1 MATESSF
8 VQPAVPKF
16 DGHYDHWAMLMEN
29 FLRSK
34 EYWIVVE
41 NEIPAAAEGGASSEA
56 ERKRIEG
63 LKLTD
68 LKAKNYLF
76 QALDR
81 SILETILKKDTA
93 KNIWDSMKQKFQ
105 SATRV
110 KNSHLQA
117 LRKEFEIL
125 EMKIGESVNEYFA
138 RTLSIVNKMNAN
150 GETKSDADVVSKI
163 LRSMTSKFNYV
174 VCSIEESKDTSKLTI
189 DELQSSLLV
198 HEQRMNMNSLAEEAQ
213 AFKISF
219 SDQSNARGRGRGNYR
234 GRGRGRARQSFD
246 KAIIECYKCHKLGHF
261 QWECSSKEANYVE
274 TEEEM
279 LLMAFMDAND
289 GNKEDTWFLD
299 SGCSNHMCGKKE
311 YFTDF
316 DESFVDKVKLGNNTS
331 LAVTGKGNVRFLV
344 DGMVQRITG
353 VFYVPELKNNLLSIG
368 QLQEKGLAI
377 LFQHDRCK
385 VYHSEKGLIM
395 DMKMAPNRMFKLHVV
410 TAPSTCFSTITEA
423 KAQLWHCR
431 YGHLSYNGL
440 KTLQQKDMVNGL
452 PELGSSL
459 AICKDCMK
467 CENAGVCDLEWGDQ
481 EIDVPEPGE
490 GDSVN
495 ESEVVTDIEKCTS
508 DVSTGADLPGTNVR
522 RHRVQPTWMRDYET
536 GEGLSEDENE
546 ACLVMSTADDPV
558 TSAIKLSKNPVMHG
572 RSKHIDVRFH
582 FLREL
587 TKSGK
592 VELVHCDSQDQVAD
606 VMTKPLKVDQFCK
619 LRKSMG
625 VCAEAGIN

>member
-440 KTLQQKDMVNGL
+440 KTLQQKDMSKAYRL
-452 PELGSSL
+452 YDPSSKKIIISRDVVFEEDK
-459 AICKDCMK
+459 AWDWDQK

-546 ACLVMSTADDPV
+546 ACLVMSTADDP
-558 TSAIKLSKNPVMHG
+558 
-572 RSKHIDVRFH
+572 
-582 FLREL
+582 
-587 TKSGK
+587 SGK

>member
-41 NEIPAAAEGGASSEA
+41 NEIPAAVEGGGASSEV

-105 SATRV
+105 GATRV

-163 LRSMTSKFNYV
+163 LRSMTTKFNYV

-213 AFKISF
+213 ALKISF
-219 SDQSNARGRGRGNYR
+219 SDQSNARGRGRGSYR
-234 GRGRGRARQSFD
+234 GRGRGRGRQIFD
-246 KAIIECYKCHKLGHF
+246 KATIECYKCHKLGHF

-274 TEEEM
+274 TEEE
-279 LLMAFMDAND
+279 
-289 GNKEDTWFLD
+289 
-299 SGCSNHMCGKKE
+299 
-311 YFTDF
+311 
-316 DESFVDKVKLGNNTS
+316 
-331 LAVTGKGNVRFLV
+331 
-344 DGMVQRITG
+344 I
-353 VFYVPELKNNLLSIG
+353 
-368 QLQEKGLAI
+368 
-377 LFQHDRCK
+377 CK

-410 TAPSTCFSTITEA
+410 TTPSTCFSTITEA

-440 KTLQQKDMVNGL
+440 KTLQQKNMHGERFAGTWFSLSNLQGL
-452 PELGSSL
+452 DVVFEEDK
-459 AICKDCMK
+459 AWDWDQK

-481 EIDVPEPGE
+481 EIDVPESGE

-546 ACLVMSTADDPV
+546 ACLV
-558 TSAIKLSKNPVMHG
+558 I
-572 RSKHIDVRFH
+572 
-582 FLREL
+582 
-587 TKSGK
+587 K

-625 VCAEAGIN
+625 VCVEAGIN

>member
-1 MATESSF
+1 MQPTASAVAELESWEFDGEGPGITTCSICMDESDVGCHARMSFVVKWLKGDHTCPVQSSF

-105 SATRV
+105 GATRV

-174 VCSIEESKDTSKLTI
+174 VCSIEESKDTNKLTI

-213 AFKISF
+213 ALKISF
-219 SDQSNARGRGRGNYR
+219 SDQSNARGRGRGSYR
-234 GRGRGRARQSFD
+234 GRGRGRGRQSFD
-246 KAIIECYKCHKLGHF
+246 KATIECYKCHKLGHF

-274 TEEEM
+274 TEEEIERT
-279 LLMAFMDAND
+279 DYGYED
-289 GNKEDTWFLD
+289 GSKSNVQTTCGDCPVYLFQYNYRSKSSALALQIWALELQWSKDTSAKEYGERFAGTWFFL
-299 SGCSNHMCGKKE
+299 SNLQGLYGGKA
-311 YFTDF
+311 TT
-316 DESFVDKVKLGNNTS
+316 N
-331 LAVTGKGNVRFLV
+331 
-344 DGMVQRITG
+344 
-353 VFYVPELKNNLLSIG
+353 
-368 QLQEKGLAI
+368 
-377 LFQHDRCK
+377 
-385 VYHSEKGLIM
+385 
-395 DMKMAPNRMFKLHVV
+395 
-410 TAPSTCFSTITEA
+410 
-423 KAQLWHCR
+423 
-431 YGHLSYNGL
+431 
-440 KTLQQKDMVNGL
+440 
-452 PELGSSL
+452 
-459 AICKDCMK
+459 K

-495 ESEVVTDIEKCTS
+495 ESDVVTDIEKCTP
-508 DVSTGADLPGTNVR
+508 DVSTSADLP
-522 RHRVQPTWMRDYET
+522 
-536 GEGLSEDENE
+536 
-546 ACLVMSTADDPV
+546 
-558 TSAIKLSKNPVMHG
+558 
-572 RSKHIDVRFH
+572 
-582 FLREL
+582 
-587 TKSGK
+587 
-592 VELVHCDSQDQVAD
+592 DQVAD